1 MNSVFMIVAV
11 AYTVLGEGNNLEPFG
26 VPFNHTDLH
35 PIRLG
40 QTTDKHMI
48 I

>member
-1 MNSVFMIVAV
+1 MGEVKVIIQNR
-11 AYTVLGEGNNLEPFG
+11 LGY
-26 VPFNHTDLH
+26 PFNHTDLH

-40 QTTDKHMI
+40 QTADVRMI